1 MIGFNILKKVNDD
14 CHCILILGRR
24 RSGKSTLQ
32 AALAQQAH
40 KLGYKCFSNYPIANC
55 YMIPK
60 FTDKRGRIM
69 LDKEFL
75 YDNKSLEHS
84 FILLDEIASIW
95 PARGYSAWTEQ
106 DSDFF
111 NFLGKNDIRLF
122 LVCQYYDTIDL
133 NIKRSL
139 DATWFVKRTMF
150 QNISKI
156 ECCYHDLVKVEDLN
170 SRVLDSKYRKITY
183 EAAELPDR
191 NYFFF
196 RRKWYPY
203 FSTTYKYEQK
213 QKPYKLRLWSSAF
226 RFGAEDTELKETLAD
241 TPSPLSASL
250 EAARSEA
257 TGAAQLQAPTP
268 DSPVEGET
276 AEGEAQG
283 GYAALLQ
290 KLGRGAK
297 RP

>member
-1 MIGFNILKKVNDD
+1 M
-14 CHCILILGRR
+14 
-24 RSGKSTLQ
+24 
-32 AALAQQAH
+32 
-40 KLGYKCFSNYPIANC
+40 
-55 YMIPK
+55 
-60 FTDKRGRIM
+60 
-69 LDKEFL
+69 
-75 YDNKSLEHS
+75 
-84 FILLDEIASIW
+84 
-95 PARGYSAWTEQ
+95 
-106 DSDFF
+106 
-111 NFLGKNDIRLF
+111 
-122 LVCQYYDTIDL
+122 
-133 NIKRSL
+133 
-139 DATWFVKRTMF
+139 
-150 QNISKI
+150 
-156 ECCYHDLVKVEDLN
+156 VKVEDLN

-283 GYAALLQ
+283 GIAALLQ